1 MTLGIECLLCDDPAQ
16 ARELAAVLDRINAER
31 RAVQQQMVGE
41 AETALATVPDVVATP
56 RVAHCLFDAQWHPGV
71 IGLVASK
78 LKERLHRPVIAFA
91 PSEAGST
98 VLRGSA
104 RSIPGFHVRDALARV
119 DATRPGLIARFGGP
133 AMAAGLSLPQAHFAD
148 FEAAFPGA
156 ATPLR
161 AARALHETTA
171 SAANTPADT
180 TRTPDRGGW

>member
-91 PSEAGST
+91 PSEPGST

-119 DATRPGLIARFGGP
+119 DATRQVLIARFGCN
-133 AMAAGLSLPQAHFAD
+133 AMASALSLPQRQLAD
-148 FEAAFPGA
+148 
-156 ATPLR
+156 L
-161 AARALHETTA
+161 TTA
-171 SAANTPADT
+171 
-180 TRTPDRGGW
+180 

>member
-1 MTLGIECLLCDDPAQ
+1 
-16 ARELAAVLDRINAER
+16 
-31 RAVQQQMVGE
+31 MVGE

-91 PSEAGST
+91 PSEPGST

-119 DATRPGLIARFGGP
+119 DAMKPGLIDRFGGP
-133 AMAAGLSLPQAHFAD
+133 AKAAGLSLPQEHFG
-148 FEAAFPGA
+148 ELPPAFTHTAP
-156 ATPLR
+156 PL
-161 AARALHETTA
+161 T
-171 SAANTPADT
+171 
-180 TRTPDRGGW
+180 TPDRRQ

>member
-91 PSEAGST
+91 PSDAGST
-98 VLRGSA
+98 VLRDRKSTRLNSSHSCA
-104 RSIPGFHVRDALARV
+104 SRMPSSPSKTKQHIQRDA
-119 DATRPGLIARFGGP
+119 
-133 AMAAGLSLPQAHFAD
+133 
-148 FEAAFPGA
+148 
-156 ATPLR
+156 R
-161 AARALHETTA
+161 A
-171 SAANTPADT
+171 
-180 TRTPDRGGW
+180 